1 MTATINEI
9 ENLLPQT
16 QCGQCGYAGCR
27 PYAEAIVQKNETINR
42 CPPGGVKTLTKLGE
56 LLQQDITPFINEMRE
71 KQQPARVAFIREN
84 ECIGCTKCIQACPVD
99 AIIGSAKQMHTILKT
114 ECTGCG
120 LCVAPC
126 PTDCIDIFDIKKPN
140 YQPQR
145 ARQQYFNR
153 QARLQQ
159 TKNIEHKDPINL
171 NLIPENYANAPSE
184 QTKILSE
191 IEAALSRVKSRKAKN
206 N

>member
-1 MTATINEI
+1 MNSKIDEI

-16 QCGQCGYAGCR
+16 QCGQCDYAGCR

-42 CPPGGVKTLTKLGE
+42 CPPGGIKTLISLGK
-56 LLQQDITPFINEMRE
+56 LLQKDIEPFVAEMKE
-71 KQQPARVAFIREN
+71 KQLPPRVAFIREA

-99 AIIGSAKQMHTILKT
+99 AIIGSAKQMHTVLKT

-126 PTDCIDIFDIKKPN
+126 PTDCIDIFDLEKIN

-145 ARQQYFNR
+145 ARQRYLNR

-159 TKNIEHKDPINL
+159 TKNIQHKDPANL
-171 NLIPENYANAPSE
+171 NLIPENYANAP
-184 QTKILSE
+184 QTKIEILSE
-191 IEAALSRVKSRKAKN
+191 IQAALLRAKTKKTIKG
-206 N
+206 